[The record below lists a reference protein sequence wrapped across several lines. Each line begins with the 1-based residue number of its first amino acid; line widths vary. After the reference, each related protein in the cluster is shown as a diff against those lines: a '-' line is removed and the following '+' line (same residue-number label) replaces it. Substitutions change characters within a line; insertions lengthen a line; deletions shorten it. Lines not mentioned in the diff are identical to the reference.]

1 MSMGSASLHSVT
13 GPAEGDM
20 GGRILSVAT
29 RLFADRGYA
38 ATSFQRIADQ
48 LDVRKQS
55 LLHWYPSKSAL
66 REAVLDSLMDRWQ
79 ERMPAV
85 LLAASSGENRFEAAV
100 DEVVRFFDADRD
112 RARLLL
118 REILD
123 RPEAMRLRIAERL
136 RPWAPLV
143 LRYLRAGQ
151 REGHVHSDL
160 DPEAWLVEVV
170 IMLVGSFA
178 VDEVVIGIIGDDE
191 PAARARRT
199 RELVRMARASL
210 FVSPPSEE

>member
-1 MSMGSASLHSVT
+1 MRA
-13 GPAEGDM
+13 
-20 GGRILSVAT
+20 RILAEAT

-38 ATSFQRIADQ
+38 ATSLQRIAAQ
-48 LDVRKQS
+48 VGVRKQS
-55 LLHWYPSKSAL
+55 LLHWFPTKAAL

-79 ERMPAV
+79 AVMPQI

-100 DEVVRFFDADRD
+100 DEVIEFFAADRD

-123 RPEAMRLRIAERL
+123 RPEQMRVRIAERL
-136 RPWAPLV
+136 QPWAPLV

-151 REGHVHSDL
+151 REGRLHAAL

-170 IMLVGSFA
+170 ILLVGSFA
-178 VDEVVIGIIGDDE
+178 VDEVVMGILGPDE
-191 PAARARRT
+191 GPARARRSA
-199 RELVRMARASL
+199 ELVRLARSSL
-210 FVSPPSEE
+210 FVSSPGGPPPSAQES